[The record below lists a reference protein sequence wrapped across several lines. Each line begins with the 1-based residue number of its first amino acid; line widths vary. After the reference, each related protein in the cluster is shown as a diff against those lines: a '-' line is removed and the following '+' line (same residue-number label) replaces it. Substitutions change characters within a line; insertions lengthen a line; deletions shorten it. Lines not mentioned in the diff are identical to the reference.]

1 MTKKI
6 LPRLAIAT
14 RNSGKL
20 REFKRLLRGV
30 PYELF
35 NLDDLGV
42 SFVAEESAD
51 TFEENARIKSRD
63 YAAATG
69 VLTLADDSGLEV
81 DALGGAPGVYSAR
94 YAGEHGD
101 DEANND
107 LLLTNLGGVPADK
120 RTARY
125 RIVIALTDPATME
138 TVTVG
143 GACEGEIGFE
153 RKGSNGFGYD
163 PLFYVPQHQKSM
175 AELTAE
181 EKDALSHR
189 GVAVRKIAEIL
200 IRRGS
205 K

>member
-1 MTKKI
+1 MKTII

-14 RNSGKL
+14 RNRGKL
-20 REFKRLLRGV
+20 REFKRLLDGV
-30 PYELF
+30 PFELF
-35 NLDDLGV
+35 ALDDLGV
-42 SFVAEESAD
+42 NFDAEETGD
-51 TFEENARIKSRD
+51 TFEANARSKSRD

-107 LLLTNLGGVPADK
+107 LLLTSLADVPAGQ

-138 TVTVG
+138 TVTVEG
-143 GACEGEIGFE
+143 TCEGEIGFE
-153 RKGSNGFGYD
+153 RKGMNGFGYD

-175 AELTAE
+175 AELTGD

-189 GVAVRKIAEIL
+189 GIAARKIADL
-200 IRRGS
+200 LRQRAD
-205 K
+205 